1 MSAPLTGL
9 KKDGDHLLLRWQDGL
24 AARISVRQLR
34 LACPCAFCVN
44 EVTGERM
51 LDPSSIPASMSLKD
65 MQPVGHYAYRILFE
79 DGHDTGLF
87 TLEAL
92 RGLGEGAQEVGP

>member
-34 LACPCAFCVN
+34 LECPCAFCVN

-51 LDPSSIPASMSLKD
+51 LDPDSIPDSMALKD

-87 TLEAL
+87 TLETL
-92 RGLGEGAQEVGP
+92 RRIGEAAQEVGP

>member
-51 LDPSSIPASMSLKD
+51 LDPDSIPDFMVLQD

-87 TLEAL
+87 TLETL
-92 RGLGEGAQEVGP
+92 RSLGEAAQEVGP

>member
-51 LDPSSIPASMSLKD
+51 LDPDSIPDSMALKD

-87 TLEAL
+87 TLETL
-92 RGLGEGAQEVGP
+92 RSIGEAAQEVGP